1 MGQPDQSGAAAPSAA
16 TKGKAAIIK
25 ALPHAQA
32 IALGVKTH
40 QRNEHQVEGAGRDGF
55 RPAWRRLQ
63 HAPGVWK
70 QRFALA
76 VAQKHQAVR
85 AARMQ
90 AGQIAVFAPGQG
102 IGKQQA
108 GVDLPITCQVERNAS
123 GTQIIALMADAM
135 VQAVGGKQLL
145 PGRQGATG
153 RSQGFS

>member
-1 MGQPDQSGAAAPSAA
+1 MGQPDQFGAAAPSAA
-16 TKGKAAIIK
+16 TKGEAAVIK

-32 IALGVKTH
+32 IALGIKTH

-70 QRFALA
+70 QWLALA

-85 AARMQ
+85 AAGVQ

-102 IGKQQA
+102 IGQQQA
-108 GVDLPITCQVERNAS
+108 GVDLPITRQVKRNTPGA
-123 GTQIIALMADAM
+123 QIIALMADAM

-145 PGRQGATG
+145 PWRQGTTG